1 MLIHRAREQVYATNA
16 YTSSLLPE
24 FGGVINPWRD
34 QVLMTVPV
42 PQLWPELFWFSN
54 PPASDYMYLYI
65 LQRPDGRM

>member
-1 MLIHRAREQVYATNA
+1 MLIHPAREQVYATNA

-24 FGGVINPWRD
+24 MDGVINPWRD
-34 QVLMTVPV
+34 QVLMTAPV

-54 PPASDYMYLYI
+54 PPASDYLYI